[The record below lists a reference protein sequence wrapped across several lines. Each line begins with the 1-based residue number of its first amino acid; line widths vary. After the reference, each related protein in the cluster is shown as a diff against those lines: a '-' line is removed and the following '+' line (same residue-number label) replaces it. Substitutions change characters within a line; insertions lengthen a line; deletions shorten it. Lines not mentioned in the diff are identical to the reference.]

1 LRTSEFLHTP
11 AFESGLAVPSTPTAV
26 PLGPAVTTSRREL
39 PAAMLP
45 AGRRPLP
52 LRALAVLVA
61 TFSFVLDA
69 SDLESSGW
77 GLARE
82 GGILEGK
89 FDRPFK
95 DGDVANASYIEI
107 GAQCASNEL
116 KN

>member
-1 LRTSEFLHTP
+1 LRTFEFLHTP

-69 SDLESSGW
+69 SDLESSG
-77 GLARE
+77 
-82 GGILEGK
+82 
-89 FDRPFK
+89 
-95 DGDVANASYIEI
+95 
-107 GAQCASNEL
+107 
-116 KN
+116 